1 MYSLAISNMLFRG
14 DGKSRIFNVDTF
26 SNKADEIIEK
36 LKLEGI
42 KPSIGFINPP
52 YGGKDNSSNPTKKE
66 IQFLEKLLDN
76 VSRYAVIIAP
86 LATYFKDDIER
97 NRILSKHTLKYVINM
112 PGELFQPNAST
123 HTAIGVFE
131 TNLPHNEKNVVFYNL
146 TDDGLVLSKH
156 RGRTDV
162 LNKWSSIKRE
172 MLEKLKAPQKFQD
185 NIALVYTQIRENDE
199 WIIQAHSKTDYSK
212 LSQKDFINSVK
223 QYVIFST
230 KMKLNLLD
238 KDIDEITLLEILN
251 ENLISATD
259 TLEES
264 ANGNK

>member
-1 MYSLAISNMLFRG
+1 MLF
-14 DGKSRIFNVDTF
+14 
-26 SNKADEIIEK
+26 
-36 LKLEGI
+36 
-42 KPSIGFINPP
+42 
-52 YGGKDNSSNPTKKE
+52 
-66 IQFLEKLLDN
+66 
-76 VSRYAVIIAP
+76 YAFVV
-86 LATYFKDDIER
+86 
-97 NRILSKHTLKYVINM
+97 LSAVVGMEFMAWFTHKYVM
-112 PGELFQPNAST
+112 HGFLWDWHED
-123 HTAIGVFE
+123 HH
-131 TNLPHNEKNVVFYNL
+131 LPHNEKDVVFYNL

-162 LNKWSSIKRE
+162 LNKWSFIKKG
-172 MLEKLKAPQKFQD
+172 MLEKLKAPQKHQD
-185 NIALVYTQIRENDE
+185 NINLVYTKIRENDE

-259 TLEES
+259 TLDES
-264 ANGNK
+264 GNGSK